1 MTKLGPVEHRD
12 EAPSMTEHE
21 LRTLLVKATED
32 QPEGI
37 DLLPAPP
44 RRRRLPLPIT
54 SQGRLRIPR
63 PMASLGAAAAVVV
76 AVAVAVAVVL
86 LPSAQSSAQAQ
97 VVAAVENTGQES
109 YRIHSVSGPKTFEG
123 AFDPVRRMGVITRTG
138 DGAETRFIGDLMYGK
153 DPGEA
158 MWTVSPRNDAEM
170 AAAPP
175 AVALV
180 KLAPLDPQ
188 AALERLRSATDV
200 RESGSATGPDW
211 TGRRFAFTLEAVT
224 GNVDVDEQG
233 RVRRLEVTF
242 GDGRSLIMDIID
254 FGATVTVEAPP
265 ADQVQQA
272 PADKPKPKKT

>member
-1 MTKLGPVEHRD
+1 MTEVEHRD
-12 EAPSMTEHE
+12 VEPYMTEDE
-21 LRTLLVKATED
+21 LRALLVKATEGR
-32 QPEGI
+32 PAGI

-44 RRRRLPLPIT
+44 RRRRIPLPIV
-54 SQGRLRIPR
+54 SPGRFRMPR
-63 PMASLGAAAAVVV
+63 PMASLGVVAAVAMAVAAAVV
-76 AVAVAVAVVL
+76 

-109 YRIHSVSGPKTFEG
+109 YRIHTVSGPKTFEG
-123 AFDPVRRMGVITRTG
+123 AFDPAQRVGVITRIG

-153 DPGEA
+153 DPGDEK
-158 MWTVSPRNDAEM
+158 WVVSPRNDAEI

-200 RESGSATGPDW
+200 RESGSATGPGW
-211 TGRRFAFTLEAVT
+211 TGRRFAFTLEAIT
-224 GNVDVDEQG
+224 GDVDVDDQG

-242 GDGRSLIMDIID
+242 HDGRRLVMDIID

-265 ADQVQQA
+265 ADQVQEA
-272 PADKPKPKKT
+272 PAGKPEPKKT

>member
-1 MTKLGPVEHRD
+1 MTKSSPVGRRHEK
-12 EAPSMTEHE
+12 PSMTEHE
-21 LRTLLVKATED
+21 LRTLLIRATED
-32 QPEGI
+32 RPAGI

-44 RRRRLPLPIT
+44 RRRRISLPV
-54 SQGRLRIPR
+54 
-63 PMASLGAAAAVVV
+63 ASLGAAAALVV
-76 AVAVAVAVVL
+76 AVAAAVVVL
-86 LPSAQSSAQAQ
+86 LPGAQSSAQAQ

-109 YRIHSVSGPKTFEG
+109 YRIHTVSGPKTFEG
-123 AFDPVRRMGVITRTG
+123 AFDPAQRVGVITRTG

-158 MWTVSPRNDAEM
+158 KWTVAPRNDAEM

-188 AALERLRSATDV
+188 AALERLRSATGV
-200 RESGSATGPDW
+200 SESGSASGPGW
-211 TGRRFAFTLEAVT
+211 AGLRFAFTLEAVT
-224 GNVDVDEQG
+224 GNVDVDDQG

-242 GDGRSLIMDIID
+242 GDGKGLVMDITG
-254 FGATVTVEAPP
+254 FGTAVTVETPP

-272 PADKPKPKKT
+272 PADKPKPKKP